1 MAPVEAS
8 RAKAETKPV
17 ALEER
22 ERVPVIRYL
31 GWAGAVKLAREEM
44 VMVLVEFE
52 VGRENL
58 TSSAQ

>member
-1 MAPVEAS
+1 
-8 RAKAETKPV
+8 V

-31 GWAGAVKLAREEM
+31 GWAEAVKLAREE
-44 VMVLVEFE
+44 VVLVLVEFE

>member
-1 MAPVEAS
+1 
-8 RAKAETKPV
+8 V

-31 GWAGAVKLAREEM
+31 GWAGAVKLAREEVVV
-44 VMVLVEFE
+44 VMVEFE

>member
-1 MAPVEAS
+1 M
-8 RAKAETKPV
+8 

-31 GWAGAVKLAREEM
+31 GWAGAVESAREE
-44 VMVLVEFE
+44 VVVVLVEFE
-52 VGRENL
+52 VGMENL